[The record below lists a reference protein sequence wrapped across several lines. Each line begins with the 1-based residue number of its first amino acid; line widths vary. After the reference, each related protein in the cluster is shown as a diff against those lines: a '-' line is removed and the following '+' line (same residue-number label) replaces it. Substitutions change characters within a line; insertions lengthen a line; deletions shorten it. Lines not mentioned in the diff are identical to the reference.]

1 MKKFLVLL
9 FLFFSPV
16 FLIGFLMSEETQ
28 SSEGTVGVA
37 TCKACHP
44 KYYESYT
51 ASIHAKKAIPTSP
64 ASKDGCESCHGPG
77 AAHLEKMGSG
87 GAGIFIFSKKLA
99 DAEQKSARCLS
110 CHSETPRINSWDM
123 GRHRAAGI
131 SCDNCHTVHS
141 RTPKNLK
148 ARQPDLCLICHL
160 NIRAQQNRQSHHPIR
175 EGKLKCSECHDIH
188 GGFEAKMIAA
198 NSANE
203 LCYKCHADKR
213 GPFLWEHPPVEENCL
228 TCHVPHGS
236 NHSKLLTD
244 KPPKLC
250 QACHDT
256 GGHPG
261 NPYTS
266 FETFRGSATGGKNRM
281 FARSCLNCHSN
292 IHGSMGPATRGRT
305 FVR

>member
-1 MKKFLVLL
+1 MKRILAFIIL
-9 FLFFSPV
+9 SPV
-16 FLIGFLMSEETQ
+16 LVFLLSSLTGEETQ
-28 SSEGTVGVA
+28 GSDGTVGVA
-37 TCKACHP
+37 TCKACHS
-44 KYYESYT
+44 KYYESYA
-51 ASIHAKKAIPTSP
+51 ASIHSKKEIPGSP
-64 ASKDGCESCHGPG
+64 ASKLDCESCHGPG

-141 RTPKNLK
+141 GTPKNLK
-148 ARQPDLCLICHL
+148 ARQPELCFICHQG
-160 NIRAQQNRQSHHPIR
+160 IRAQQNRQSHHPIR
-175 EGKLKCSECHDIH
+175 ERKIKCSECHDIH
-188 GGFEAKMIAA
+188 GGFGTKMIAA

-203 LCYKCHADKR
+203 LCYKCHAEKR
-213 GPFLWEHPPVEENCL
+213 GPFFWEHPPVEENCL

-236 NHSKLLTD
+236 NHSKLLVD

-256 GGHPG
+256 AGHPST
-261 NPYTS
+261 PYTS
-266 FETFRGSATGGKNRM
+266 FETFRGSATSGKNRM
-281 FARSCLNCHSN
+281 FARGCLNCHSN
-292 IHGSMGPATRGRT
+292 IHGSMGPSTRGQT